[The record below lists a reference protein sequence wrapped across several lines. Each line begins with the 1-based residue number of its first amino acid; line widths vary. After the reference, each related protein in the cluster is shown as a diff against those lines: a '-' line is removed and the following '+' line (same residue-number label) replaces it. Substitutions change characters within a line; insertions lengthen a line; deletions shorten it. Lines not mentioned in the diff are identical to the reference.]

1 MEHKYYTVAQVAQM
15 LDIHEKTI
23 QRYIREGK
31 LNASKVGKS
40 WRISGHDL
48 SLFVNGNP
56 TSLPDKSKS
65 KEKKIMISS
74 VIDIDVDTMD
84 EAIMLVNMLT
94 AALNSKQPEFGKT
107 TMNAQFIEQ
116 ENKVRVML
124 YGNIKFTENILWVL
138 ANYTNQEY

>member
-1 MEHKYYTVAQVAQM
+1 MEPKYYTVAQVAEM

-31 LNASKVGKS
+31 LSASKVGKF

-48 SLFVNGNP
+48 SLFVNGNQNNFRNE
-56 TSLPDKSKS
+56 SNN
-65 KEKKIMISS
+65 KEKKIMVSS
-74 VIDIDVDTMD
+74 VIDIDVDSTD
-84 EAIMLVNMLT
+84 EAISLVNMLT
-94 AALNSKQPEFGKT
+94 AALNSKQPEYGKS

-124 YGNIKFTENILWVL
+124 YGNIKFSESIMWILS
-138 ANYTNQEY
+138 NYNNQEY

>member
-1 MEHKYYTVAQVAQM
+1 MEHKYYTVAQIAEM

-48 SLFVNGNP
+48 SVFVSSNP
-56 TSLPDKSKS
+56 NAVSDQNEI
-65 KEKKIMISS
+65 KEKKIMVSS
-74 VIDIDVDTMD
+74 VIDIDVSTTD
-84 EAIMLVNMLT
+84 EAITLVNMLT
-94 AALNSKQPEFGKT
+94 AALNSKQPEFGRT

-116 ENKVRVML
+116 ESKVRVML
-124 YGNIKFTENILWVL
+124 YGNIKFTENIMWVL
-138 ANYTNQEY
+138 SNYNNQEN